1 MTAARFLRVCPG
13 CGVAL
18 VASVTG
24 RTRKTPLGVEVF
36 SCPAH
41 GPTLRWAILDV
52 RTHELIGHADAEG
65 GRLLGGLLEVAT

>member
-1 MTAARFLRVCPG
+1 VSDRYLRVCPTCDG
-13 CGVAL
+13 AL

-41 GPTLRWAILDV
+41 GPTLRWGILDV
-52 RTHELIGHADAEG
+52 RTGEQIGHADAEG
-65 GRLLGGLLEVAT
+65 GRLLRGLLEVAT